1 MGGQL
6 IDVLLWAKINWK
18 GCFIKMMK
26 RICLSILIAIFGVF
40 AGAALVGFDLI
51 PASVGLSVWGLG
63 FIAAVA
69 YFIRSGSKS

>member
-1 MGGQL
+1 MGAANRYPPAGKNKL
-6 IDVLLWAKINWK
+6 ERLSR
-18 GCFIKMMK
+18 KMMK

-63 FIAAVA
+63 FIAAVV

>member
-1 MGGQL
+1 
-6 IDVLLWAKINWK
+6 
-18 GCFIKMMK
+18 MMK

-63 FIAAVA
+63 FIAAVV
-69 YFIRSGSKS
+69 YFIRSGYKS